1 MNKIG
6 FFFSGSLVII
16 GMVTLLN
23 TTIINLVMP
32 QIGRAAF
39 QVSTA
44 GSYHPS
50 YYHINFLFVNIAAI
64 CLVVVGVV
72 LGYKFFR
79 TSVTTK

>member
-6 FFFSGSLVII
+6 FTFSGILVITGI
-16 GMVTLLN
+16 ITLLN

-32 QIGRAAF
+32 QIGKAAF
-39 QVSTA
+39 QISTA

-64 CLVVVGVV
+64 CLVVVGIV
-72 LGYKFFR
+72 LGYKFYK
-79 TSVTTK
+79 TK